1 MPTSTKLGSNNAFP
15 SVLLTEGTTPTT
27 PATGKQRLFARSSDG
42 HLCAVD
48 DAGSVTD
55 LQTPAD
61 DAVTNAKLANMA
73 AHTFKGNNTGSTGD
87 PVDMTAA
94 QATAELSVMVGDSGS
109 GGTKGLVPAPASGD
123 AAAAKFLKADG
134 TWAAPSGSGA
144 PSSAQY
150 VTLATDGG
158 LSAERVLTAGTGI
171 TITDGGANGNVTI
184 AASGGGGGLVYLA
197 EYVASASASLDIT
210 TRNKNGYTGAIFQSD
225 FDDYVIRIVS
235 LIPATSGDLYLRF
248 STNGGSTWLSSG
260 DYYYG
265 GVYGLNGGSPTA
277 WSDNA
282 NSRFRLFS
290 SVDSANEGASG
301 SIEVPN
307 PGSSKRKN
315 ALWNLVVAN
324 TANIVGVVSGGVNL
338 GTTAINAAQLL
349 YSSGNITSGTARVY
363 AYAK

>member
-1 MPTSTKLGSNNAFP
+1 MGRMGLEIKSERGGVGAWFVQAWLAALLIAVSALAWMILGGDRVAAQ
-15 SVLLTEGTTPTT
+15 TQATTHIATGGTL
-27 PATGKQRLFARSSDG
+27 PATCR
-42 HLCAVD
+42 
-48 DAGSVTD
+48 
-55 LQTPAD
+55 
-61 DAVTNAKLANMA
+61 
-73 AHTFKGNNTGSTGD
+73 
-87 PVDMTAA
+87 
-94 QATAELSVMVGDSGS
+94 VGDAYYKTGTSSGLYNCS
-109 GGTKGLVPAPASGD
+109 AANTWTVVSAGTGAPA
-123 AAAAKFLKADG
+123 
-134 TWAAPSGSGA
+134 
-144 PSSAQY
+144 SAQY

-171 TITDGGANGNVTI
+171 TLTDGGANGNLTI

-225 FDDYVIRIVS
+225 CDDYVIRIVS
-235 LIPATSGDLYLRF
+235 LIPATSGDLYFRF
-248 STNGGSTWLSSG
+248 STDGGSTWLSSG

-282 NSRFRLFS
+282 NSRFRLFA
-290 SVDSANEGASG
+290 SVNSASEGASG

-307 PGSSKRKN
+307 PGSSNRKN
-315 ALWNLVVAN
+315 ALWNLVVPN
-324 TANIVGVVSGGVNL
+324 TSNIVGVMSGGVNL

-363 AYAK
+363 CYAK